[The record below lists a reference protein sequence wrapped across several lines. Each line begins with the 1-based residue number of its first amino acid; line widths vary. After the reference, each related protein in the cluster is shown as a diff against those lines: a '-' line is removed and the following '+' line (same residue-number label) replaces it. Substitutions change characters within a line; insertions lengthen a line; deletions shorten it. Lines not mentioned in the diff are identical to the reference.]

1 MAAILLSLLMQGC
14 PGNPMPIIPNNV
26 ALGPIAVPANPARPP
41 GTPAAGTDGPRSG
54 APGPS
59 TPSPGPTSPRTP
71 RGAAGGPRTGGG
83 IELGPELDWTD
94 WWWLNAYEY
103 LGPILPRT
111 PSTSGGDAPERESD
125 SLKAIAESARAA
137 AVEASA
143 DPDARVRAAA
153 ALTAGRLYA
162 PSVRA
167 DLLRTLEDRDPL
179 VRRAAIAGLGLSGA
193 EEHVPLLLRM
203 GTVRDA
209 RPLEEQDMALLSLGL
224 GAGRGRSGRFA
235 GPLRSFLLTASE
247 NDRRLLGPSAATSVG
262 LVADE
267 TALAEFAKLASDR
280 EAPPPLR
287 ARALWAFR
295 AARAASGRDVAIA
308 CLEDRDPDVRRA
320 AALALGR
327 LGAGEEERVTRALI
341 RALETDGDTA
351 TRAFC
356 LLSMGEVGG
365 ATARKEL
372 LDRIAHGKQLMR
384 PWAAIGAGLLSRRDP
399 DEATG
404 ATLARRLAEERNRDT
419 RAALALAIGL
429 SRTQEGRELVR
440 RMAADGEN
448 SRERVFA
455 ALSISLGRD
464 VEGTPALRRAIRE
477 IPNPGVRAIGAL
489 ALSSFGSPGDAE
501 VLLALHDSLSAPESI
516 ALSSLALAWHGS
528 RETLRRLLDDAGS
541 AAGAERRSA
550 ALLALGIGVSRGSVP
565 TYVSATA
572 GWDYLA
578 SLEAS
583 HFAARLWM

>member
-14 PGNPMPIIPNNV
+14 PGNPMPIIPP
-26 ALGPIAVPANPARPP
+26 GPGPLRIAP
-41 GTPAAGTDGPRSG
+41 GPTERAPAAPASVDGPRTG
-54 APGPS
+54 VPGPS
-59 TPSPGPTSPRTP
+59 TPGSGPSAPATP

-83 IELGPELDWTD
+83 IDLGPELDWAD
-94 WWWLNAYEY
+94 WWWLNAYDY
-103 LGPILPRT
+103 LGPIFPRT
-111 PSTSGGDAPERESD
+111 PSTPGADDLHRD
-125 SLKAIAESARAA
+125 SRSLQVIAEAARSA
-137 AVEASA
+137 AVAA
-143 DPDARVRAAA
+143 TVDPDSRVRAAA
-153 ALTAGRLYA
+153 ALTAGRLYG

-167 DLLRTLEDRDPL
+167 DLLRSLEDRDPL

-267 TALAEFAKLASDR
+267 TALAEFAKLASDG

-308 CLEDRDPDVRRA
+308 CLEDRQPDVRRA

-327 LGAGEEERVTRALI
+327 LGTGEEERVTRALI
-341 RALETDGDTA
+341 RAVETDGDTA
-351 TRAFC
+351 TRAFS

-372 LDRIAHGKQLMR
+372 LDRIARGKQLLR

-404 ATLARRLAEERNRDT
+404 TTLARSLAEERNRGT

-429 SRTQEGRELVR
+429 SRTQQGRELVR
-440 RMAADGEN
+440 RMAEDGEN

-455 ALSISLGRD
+455 ALAISLGRD

-477 IPNPGVRAIGAL
+477 IPNPAVRAIGAL
-489 ALSSFGSPGDAE
+489 ALSSFGSPGDAAP
-501 VLLALHDSLSAPESI
+501 LIALHDSLAAPETI
-516 ALSSLALAWHGS
+516 ALSSLSLAWHAS
-528 RETLRRLLDDAGS
+528 PETLRRLLDDAGS
-541 AAGAERRSA
+541 AAAAERRSA
-550 ALLALGIGVSRGSVP
+550 ALLALGIGVSRGGVP
-565 TYVSATA
+565 TYVSATG

>member
-14 PGNPMPIIPNNV
+14 PGNPMPVIPST
-26 ALGPIAVPANPARPP
+26 GPLLNLSD
-41 GTPAAGTDGPRSG
+41 TGPRRPSPPASPEG
-54 APGPS
+54 PRTGVPGPS
-59 TPSPGPTSPRTP
+59 TPAPGPSSPGSP

-83 IELGPELDWTD
+83 IDLGPELDWAD

-103 LGPILPRT
+103 LGPIFPRT
-111 PSTSGGDAPERESD
+111 PSTSGGDAPDRDSD
-125 SLKAIAESARAA
+125 SFKVMAESARAA
-137 AVEASA
+137 AVAATA
-143 DPDARVRAAA
+143 DPDSRVRASA
-153 ALTAGRLYA
+153 ALTAGRLYG

-167 DLLRTLEDRDPL
+167 DLLRSLEDRDPV

-267 TALAEFAKLASDR
+267 AALAEFAKLASDG

-295 AARAASGRDVAIA
+295 AARAVSGRDVAIA

-327 LGAGEEERVTRALI
+327 LGKGEEERVTRALV
-341 RALETDGDTA
+341 RAVETDGDTA
-351 TRAFC
+351 TRAFS

-372 LDRIAHGKQLMR
+372 LDRIAHGKQMLR

-404 ATLARRLAEERNRDT
+404 TTLARRLAEERNRGT

-429 SRTQEGRELVR
+429 SKTQEGREVVR
-440 RMAADGEN
+440 QMAGDGEN

-455 ALSISLGRD
+455 ALAISLGRD

-477 IPNPGVRAIGAL
+477 IPNPAVRAIGAL
-489 ALSSFGSPGDAE
+489 ALSSFGSPGDAAA
-501 VLLALHDSLSAPESI
+501 LIALHESLSAPETI
-516 ALSSLALAWHGS
+516 ALSSLSLAWHGS
-528 RETLRRLLDDAGS
+528 RETLGRLLDDASS
-541 AAGAERRSA
+541 APGAERRSA
-550 ALLALGIGVSRGSVP
+550 ALLALGIGVSRGGVP
-565 TYVSATA
+565 SYVSATG

-583 HFAARLWM
+583 HFAALLWM